1 MVFDIEFFTEVPI
14 SYNTVGNNI
23 MRRTMYNRNSDHD
36 ASGVYQALKD
46 RRKAY
51 YHGKYNREVFSVV
64 LLLACVGM
72 FLLSSGV

>member
-1 MVFDIEFFTEVPI
+1 MMKYD
-14 SYNTVGNNI
+14 
-23 MRRTMYNRNSDHD
+23 MYNRKPEHD
-36 ASGVYQALKD
+36 ESGVYQALKD

-72 FLLSSGV
+72 FLLRSGV